1 MKPCLLFL
9 TCSDKAEAEKISQIL
24 LDKKLVTCIKQVL
37 TNSSYLWKNKI
48 EKASEVLLIMDS
60 VENNF
65 EKIDKELKKAH
76 SYDTYTLVLTKID
89 KFNKK
94 ASNWISKELA

>member
-1 MKPCLLFL
+1 
-9 TCSDKAEAEKISQIL
+9 
-24 LDKKLVTCIKQVL
+24 
-37 TNSSYLWKNKI
+37 
-48 EKASEVLLIMDS
+48 MDS

-89 KFNKK
+89 KLNKK